1 MTPLLRDMASYLAHP
16 RRISPSGL
24 RAPGAWG
31 KALLLLAFHLVV
43 LLGVLSPLLG
53 LWQSAMGLPAP
64 EAFGAV
70 PKAWLVPLVVLIA
83 PVGEEIVFRGWLTGR
98 VRALWLLAWALVA
111 GALLAM
117 VNYHVAELPAAL
129 GVVAIGLIA
138 PTGWWFLRRR
148 GVLGWFEAAFPYLVW
163 LSILIFGLSH
173 LTNYPQLS
181 WALLPM
187 ILPQLWAG
195 LVLTYARM
203 RIGLMASVLIHA
215 AANGTAISLALL
227 G

>member
-1 MTPLLRDMASYLAHP
+1 MASYLAHP
-16 RRISPSGL
+16 QRLSPSGL
-24 RAPGAWG
+24 RASGAWG

-70 PKAWLVPLVVLIA
+70 PKAWLLPLVVLIA
-83 PVGEEIVFRGWLTGR
+83 PLGEEIVFRGWLTGR
-98 VRALWLLAWALVA
+98 VRALWLLGCALAA

-117 VNYHVAELPAAL
+117 VSYHVAEVPASF

-138 PTGWWFLRRR
+138 PIGWWLLRRR
-148 GVLGWFEAAFPYLVW
+148 GVPGWFEAVFPMLVW
-163 LSILIFGLSH
+163 LSVVVFGLLH
-173 LTNYPQLS
+173 LTNYPQFS

-203 RIGLMASVLIHA
+203 RIGLLASILIHA
-215 AANGTAISLALL
+215 AANGIAISLALSH
-227 G
+227 